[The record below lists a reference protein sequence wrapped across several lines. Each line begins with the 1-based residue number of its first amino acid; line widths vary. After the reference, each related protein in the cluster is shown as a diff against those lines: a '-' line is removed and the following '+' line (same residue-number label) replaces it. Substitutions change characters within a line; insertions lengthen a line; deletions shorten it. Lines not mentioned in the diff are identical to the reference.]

1 MQGSLTLSIA
11 LGIGLA
17 GINVALSI
25 AYAKKA
31 IRAPSARFVG
41 TIFKGMGL
49 RMAGVLGTLIL
60 VFLFIPVDA
69 ISLAASFLT
78 VALIGLVVEVRMLS
92 RLTRTTGEGN
102 GVSS

>member
-1 MQGSLTLSIA
+1 MQGNLMLSIA

-17 GINVALSI
+17 GANIVLSI

-31 IRAPSARFVG
+31 MRAPSARFVG

-49 RMAGVLGTLIL
+49 RMVGVLGALIL
-60 VFLFIPVDA
+60 VFLFIPIHA
-69 ISLAASFLT
+69 ISFAVSFLA

-92 RLTRTTGEGN
+92 RLTRTAGKGGSE
-102 GVSS
+102 SD